1 MRVILAVAE
10 RYQPRSV
17 KPRGSTNGTPGGPS
31 NRSHSPVN
39 GLSGPQTTGNNGLS
53 VPANGPLTLGGSPY
67 GSPMGPGLSVASI
80 GTGDIRQAQHD
91 WENVPT
97 LRCLSPDGHPRPLQS
112 SAGVSPLVGASGM
125 NRGGPLPAVGPQQQ
139 QQQQLHPLGVVA
151 ATAGYQAPKL
161 SYAMLSQPEPSFGE
175 RHLEPVRSYSLSQA
189 DADMADQVYSTPVD
203 QLPPTAAPQI
213 ITKDMRGAG
222 VNALKKKSNR
232 TSITSFRSIP
242 EGEAVDASM
251 ATTAAMVVYD
261 DIIQRDLGGMLKGL
275 TEFKSEL
282 MQLHAVLL
290 QNSDGSETPA
300 PQGRAEG
307 EGAEQKKDGA
317 TLEAVGPLPPPAQ
330 LGPAPHAPASQDMK
344 RTPDSQKLTQVG
356 KVVEPGGVVEGEL
369 QRQYGQLQDE
379 FAQLEAECAT
389 LRTMVEERN
398 TFIKTMK
405 SEIYRKEYRNDTERV
420 DMKNQLLQRDAL
432 IKKMEVRVDGWGD

>member
-1 MRVILAVAE
+1 MSTERKPDQVDGREASPGAQDKAGIKAKIANFRKTSKDEQEKKKQLQDYTAWVNNYLKRRPGAQLVTDLKASLQDGTTFVLLVEILGKVVIENIERNPTTTAARKGNTERACDFLRSDGVNLHSEAAKDLLDGNVKGIMRVILAVAE

-17 KPRGSTNGTPGGPS
+17 KPRGSTNGTPGAPS

-39 GLSGPQTTGNNGLS
+39 GLSGPQTTGNNGPS
-53 VPANGPLTLGGSPY
+53 VPANGPPTLGGSPY
-67 GSPMGPGLSVASI
+67 GSPMGPGLSVPSI
-80 GTGDIRQAQHD
+80 GTADVRQAQHD

-112 SAGVSPLVGASGM
+112 SAGVSPLVGASGT
-125 NRGGPLPAVGPQQQ
+125 NRGGPLPAVGPQ

-161 SYAMLSQPEPSFGE
+161 SYAMLSQPDPSFGE

-290 QNSDGSETPA
+290 QNSDGERDPC
-300 PQGRAEG
+300 PPG
-307 EGAEQKKDGA
+307 EG
-317 TLEAVGPLPPPAQ
+317 
-330 LGPAPHAPASQDMK
+330 
-344 RTPDSQKLTQVG
+344 
-356 KVVEPGGVVEGEL
+356 
-369 QRQYGQLQDE
+369 
-379 FAQLEAECAT
+379 
-389 LRTMVEERN
+389 
-398 TFIKTMK
+398 
-405 SEIYRKEYRNDTERV
+405 
-420 DMKNQLLQRDAL
+420 
-432 IKKMEVRVDGWGD
+432 